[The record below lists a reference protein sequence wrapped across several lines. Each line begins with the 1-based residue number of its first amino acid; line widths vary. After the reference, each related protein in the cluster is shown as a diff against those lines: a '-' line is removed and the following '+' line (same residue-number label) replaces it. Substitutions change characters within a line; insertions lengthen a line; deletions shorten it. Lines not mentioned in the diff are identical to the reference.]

1 MLGTKNIFKFLILLQ
16 ILILSFVYYIE
27 YAMDIYACK
36 LCKYQ
41 RLPFFLNIVCLFLL
55 IIDKKRF
62 YYFLHILCIS
72 IVINIGIAFYH
83 LGIERKFFSEN
94 QACVIKENAK
104 NEAELLNQLINK
116 QNSGCAEVKFKLFK
130 LSLSELNFLTNIVFL
145 LICVQIIRYEK
156 KQKNR

>member
-1 MLGTKNIFKFLILLQ
+1 MLNVQKIFKLLIIIQ
-16 ILILSFVYYIE
+16 ILILSSAYYIE
-27 YAMDIYACK
+27 YVMDIYACK

-62 YYFLHILCIS
+62 YYFINVLCIS
-72 IVINIGIAFYH
+72 IILNIGIAFYH

-94 QACVIKENAK
+94 QACIAEKNAK
-104 NEAELLNQLINK
+104 NEMDLLNQLVKK
-116 QNSGCAEVKFKLFK
+116 QNNGCAEVKFKLFK

-145 LICVQIIRYEK
+145 LICIQIIRYEK
-156 KQKNR
+156 KQKN

>member
-1 MLGTKNIFKFLILLQ
+1 MLNAKNIFKFLILAQ
-16 ILILSFVYYIE
+16 ILILSSVYYIE
-27 YAMDIYACK
+27 YVMDIYACK

-41 RLPFFLNIVCLFLL
+41 RFPFFFNIICLFLL
-55 IIDKKRF
+55 IVDKKRF

-94 QACVIKENAK
+94 QACIVKENAK
-104 NEAELLNQLINK
+104 NEVDLLNQLINK
-116 QNSGCAEVKFKLFK
+116 QNNGCAEVKFKLFK
-130 LSLSELNFLTNIVFL
+130 LSLSELNFLINIVFL

-156 KQKNR
+156 KQKN